1 MGITHLIATRSDYP
15 LPNSKARATV
25 RLAMKKTFPLHV
37 PGNADA
43 RVIEAIKNDIRKYVK
58 RERRKAVPAGVDFW
72 DFDCKVGRDQETPEV
87 KLLPEVAAAID
98 AGASAGANSVYI
110 EVLAK
115 PGHRIPREPQ
125 QPSVSPVSEPPAL

>member
-1 MGITHLIATRSDYP
+1 
-15 LPNSKARATV
+15 
-25 RLAMKKTFPLHV
+25 MKKTFPLHV

-58 RERRKAVPAGVDFW
+58 RERRKAVPEGVDFW
-72 DFDCKVGRDQETPEV
+72 DFDCKVGRDQETPEI

-98 AGASAGANSVYI
+98 AGAGAGAASVYI
-110 EVLAK
+110 EILAK

-125 QPSVSPVSEPPAL
+125 PAPVSLVIPASEPPAP